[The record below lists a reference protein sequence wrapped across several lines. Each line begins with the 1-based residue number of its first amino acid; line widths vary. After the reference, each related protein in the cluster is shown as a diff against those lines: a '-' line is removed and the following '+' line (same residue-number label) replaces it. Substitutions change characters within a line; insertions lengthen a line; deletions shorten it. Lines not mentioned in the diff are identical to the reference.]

1 MSAPRRTRG
10 KAVTIPKELQKRTQ
24 EQIHQERD
32 MKIAAVQEAK
42 NRRKAAV
49 EAKARVS
56 IDRVASQQDKEA
68 LDDKKL
74 QSFRPDLNEPSD
86 IPIFSAAEAPTI
98 PDILPMLN
106 SHSLVQTPEPSY
118 DPTTNTD
125 EADDIEL
132 PPATTINSDSEPGTV
147 NDYDAVDRFSDDEA
161 EDHSTG
167 QVEGV
172 SSGDD
177 SKYQDDGSDAVSSV
191 DVDADAAMGE
201 ESGSGEHDEED
212 IDQMVDW
219 QVEFAAFIKDK
230 KAKIDAAK
238 AVAAKRGPKK
248 GKTLVPAVLE
258 GVAKVE
264 KVEKCQSVGAEHKG
278 KAIKGNK
285 KVSVP
290 MS

>member
-1 MSAPRRTRG
+1 
-10 KAVTIPKELQKRTQ
+10 
-24 EQIHQERD
+24 
-32 MKIAAVQEAK
+32 
-42 NRRKAAV
+42 
-49 EAKARVS
+49 
-56 IDRVASQQDKEA
+56 
-68 LDDKKL
+68 
-74 QSFRPDLNEPSD
+74 
-86 IPIFSAAEAPTI
+86 
-98 PDILPMLN
+98 
-106 SHSLVQTPEPSY
+106 
-118 DPTTNTD
+118 
-125 EADDIEL
+125 
-132 PPATTINSDSEPGTV
+132 
-147 NDYDAVDRFSDDEA
+147 
-161 EDHSTG
+161 
-167 QVEGV
+167 
-172 SSGDD
+172 
-177 SKYQDDGSDAVSSV
+177 
-191 DVDADAAMGE
+191 MGE

-219 QVEFAAFIKDK
+219 QVKFAAFIKDK